1 MGGGKPPLT
10 LKSSMMTPA
19 EWRNVLLKI
28 APHGKPWIFDGF
40 ADALPGLCERYAINT
55 AERQAHFIAQCAHES
70 DGFATTQEYASGSA
84 YEGRRDLGNTQKG
97 DGRKYKGRGLIQL
110 TGRAN
115 YTAAGKAMDQPY
127 VEQPEM
133 VERFPA
139 AADVS
144 GWFWGT
150 HDLNHNADKNDVRTI
165 TRIINGGYT
174 GLDSRVAYLNN
185 AKSALA

>member
-1 MGGGKPPLT
+1 
-10 LKSSMMTPA
+10 MTPA
-19 EWRNVLLKI
+19 EWRAVLVKT
-28 APHGKPWIFDGF
+28 APRGKPWILDGF
-40 ADALPGLCERYAINT
+40 ADALPGLCDRYAINT
-55 AERQAHFIAQCAHES
+55 TGRQAHFIAQCAHES
-70 DGFATTQEYASGSA
+70 DSFQTTQEYASGAA
-84 YEGRRDLGNTQKG
+84 YEGRKDLGNVQKG

-150 HDLNHNADKNDVRTI
+150 HNLNRHADKNDVRAVTKA
-165 TRIINGGYT
+165 INGGYN
-174 GLDSRVAYLNN
+174 GLDSRVAYL
-185 AKSALA
+185 ASAQKALA